1 MDIIEVK
8 TKEDFTLFLKKMI
21 QDLHENPKTWENNSL
36 DTFLDAMKSWV
47 EDMDNY
53 YINVEKP
60 IPKNVSWKVFSE
72 ILMASKIYE

>member
-1 MDIIEVK
+1 MNIIEVK
-8 TKEDFTLFLKKMI
+8 TKEDFIFFLEKMM
-21 QDLHENPKTWENNSL
+21 QDLKENPKTWENNSL

-53 YINVEKP
+53 YINVEQP

>member
-8 TKEDFTLFLKKMI
+8 TKEDFIFFLEKMI

-53 YINVEKP
+53 YINVEQP
-60 IPKNVSWKVFSE
+60 VPTNVSWKIFSE
-72 ILMASKIYE
+72 ILTASKIYE